1 MQEQRFTDVDRELHE
16 LRQKHSRELNAQR
29 QRAIDRELAEV
40 DHQLTRLN
48 RKYSR
53 LKEVLQYEVLNRLT
67 KGTSRN
73 IFYHLYLFMLLL

>member
-1 MQEQRFTDVDRELHE
+1 MHQMQEQ
-16 LRQKHSRELNAQR
+16 HSRELNAQR